1 VTSIGVGP
9 NFSAP
14 EECRRR
20 RAVATLGREDVDD
33 LAVLIDRPVQVGPPS
48 GDLDVGLIDEPP
60 VTASMAGG
68 SCCVDE
74 LRRERLHPPLDRHV
88 VHDEAA
94 LGEQFF
100 DIAVGQA
107 VTQLPAHRD
116 RNHLAREAVA
126 RGRRRQPGLRVDHR
140 VILPGAGR
148 TPSTQQG
155 RLT

>member
-1 VTSIGVGP
+1 
-9 NFSAP
+9 
-14 EECRRR
+14 
-20 RAVATLGREDVDD
+20 
-33 LAVLIDRPVQVGPPS
+33 
-48 GDLDVGLIDEPP
+48 
-60 VTASMAGG
+60 MAGG

-74 LRRERLHPPLDRHV
+74 LRRERLHSPLDRHV

-148 TPSTQQG
+148 TLSTQQG
-155 RLT
+155 LHHHLG